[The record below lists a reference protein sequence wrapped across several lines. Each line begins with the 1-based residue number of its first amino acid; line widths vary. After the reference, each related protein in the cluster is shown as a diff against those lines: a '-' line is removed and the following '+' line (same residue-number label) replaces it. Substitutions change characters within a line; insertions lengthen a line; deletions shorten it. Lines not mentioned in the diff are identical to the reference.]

1 MLRIV
6 LKQIDEELNKVHR
19 VSLRT
24 SILLVTMNSDNKD
37 HPQLGKNSNRQPN
50 AKYNVLESEKPFLK
64 LRLISSLKLVFRYVV
79 KRIKIKMTAKFRASR
94 RLRF

>member
-50 AKYNVLESEKPFLK
+50 AKYNVLES
-64 LRLISSLKLVFRYVV
+64 V
-79 KRIKIKMTAKFRASR
+79 SR
-94 RLRF
+94 MSRKAIPETPTYFFFKAGL